1 MTVNLKL
8 SELKRELEGMPLPQV
23 VQLCV
28 RLAKLKVENKELLH
42 YLLFYSNDSLAYA
55 ELLKTSVLDAFQQPF
70 VNAYTLAKRLRK
82 SMRIIA
88 KYIRFTGDRAGESE
102 LLLAVVNDYLETY
115 RYEYRNAAL
124 ARILVRCLKKTHDNI
139 AKLHEDIQ
147 ADYSGLYNEA
157 LTKVRLKLGYEF
169 TSELRVWND

>member
-1 MTVNLKL
+1 MSLKL
-8 SELKRELEGMPLPQV
+8 NELKRELEGMPNPQV
-23 VQLCV
+23 IQLCV

-55 ELLKTSVLDAFQQPF
+55 ELLKAEILDPFQQPF
-70 VNAYTLAKRLRK
+70 INAYTLAKRLRK

-102 LLLAVVNDYLETY
+102 LLLALVNEYLEFY
-115 RYEYRNAAL
+115 RFEYRNAAL
-124 ARILVRCLKKTHDNI
+124 ARIVVRCLKKTSDNI

-147 ADYSGLYNEA
+147 ADYSGLYDDA
-157 LTKVRLKLGYEF
+157 LTKVRLKIGFEF
-169 TSELRVWND
+169 TSELRAWND

>member
-1 MTVNLKL
+1 MSLKL
-8 SELKRELEGMPLPQV
+8 NELKRELEELPNPQV
-23 VQLCV
+23 VQLCL

-42 YLLFYSNDSLAYA
+42 YLLFYADDSMAYA
-55 ELLKTSVLDAFQQPF
+55 DLMKPDILDAFQQPF

-88 KYIRFTGDRAGESE
+88 KYIRFTGNRAGECE
-102 LLLAVVNDYLETY
+102 LLLALVDAYLDNY

-124 ARILVRCLKKTHDNI
+124 ARVILRCLKKTRDNI

-147 ADYSGLYNEA
+147 ADYSGLYDES
-157 LTKVRLKLGYEF
+157 LKKVQLKLGYEY
-169 TSELRVWND
+169 TSELRSWDS